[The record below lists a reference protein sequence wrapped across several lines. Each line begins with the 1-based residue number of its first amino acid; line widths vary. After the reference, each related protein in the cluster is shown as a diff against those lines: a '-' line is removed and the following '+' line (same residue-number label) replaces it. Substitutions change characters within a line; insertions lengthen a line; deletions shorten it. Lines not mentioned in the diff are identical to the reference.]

1 MTGISVTIIK
11 EDDDDIFKLGRG
23 SMISDPIVQACSQ
36 ENPARFHGWVGNPIK
51 TFWLIENYVCSPRII
66 STILDHFNVYR

>member
-23 SMISDPIVQACSQ
+23 SMISDPIVQACTCFSYMRGAGALTQ
-36 ENPARFHGWVGNPIK
+36 VYQ
-51 TFWLIENYVCSPRII
+51 TCTSPYPFD
-66 STILDHFNVYR
+66 TLVTGMV